1 MRKTVR
7 RQHGD
12 PVKYV
17 TYVLWLMGYSEGTIA
32 KTLSL
37 RRKQVAGIITRSE
50 YAGRSAMTDH
60 DRSEKL
66 KELQEVRYEDG
77 VPLDGGMLDR
87 IGFEIMPAAKTALPG
102 PLRRR
107 M

>member
-1 MRKTVR
+1 M
-7 RQHGD
+7 
-12 PVKYV
+12 KYV
-17 TYVLWLMGYSEGTIA
+17 TYVLWLIGYSEGTIA
-32 KTLSL
+32 KALCL
-37 RRKQVAGIITRSE
+37 RRKQVAGMISRSE
-50 YAGRSAMTDH
+50 YSRRSAMSDH

-66 KELQEVRYEDG
+66 KELQRVRFEDG

-87 IGFEIMPAAKTALPG
+87 VHFQVIPAARSALSA